1 MIRPG
6 TIDDAPAL
14 AELIA
19 ATYPKMWVTAM
30 GVRTWMA
37 TMPERAQRRWWA
49 VEESGALVGWAT
61 AGLNSE
67 TTEQHA
73 AAAGVMVHPTARQ
86 RGLGTSLW
94 NEVEAHLRALDVRHV
109 TSIGS
114 DSDGSCRF
122 MAARGFEV
130 TFVERTSGLD
140 PRMLPAAPAPPEGV
154 ELRPFA
160 KIDDPHVVF
169 ELDVEALR
177 DVPTDQP
184 LDDIRFDEWLE
195 RTWHYPD
202 TDQDGSL
209 LALVDGQPAGFT
221 TLLISPETLL
231 AVSGMTGVARR
242 FRGRG
247 LSELLKRHALAHAA
261 AKGVRM
267 ALTDN
272 DETNAPMLAVN
283 DKLGYRPVASRL
295 VFSRRRTN

>member
-1 MIRPG
+1 
-6 TIDDAPAL
+6 
-14 AELIA
+14 
-19 ATYPKMWVTAM
+19 
-30 GVRTWMA
+30 
-37 TMPERAQRRWWA
+37 
-49 VEESGALVGWAT
+49 
-61 AGLNSE
+61 
-67 TTEQHA
+67 
-73 AAAGVMVHPTARQ
+73 MVHPTARQ

-94 NEVEAHLRALDVRHV
+94 NEVEARLRALDVRHV

-130 TFVERTSGLD
+130 TFVERSNLGLD
-140 PRMLPAAPAPPEGV
+140 PRMLPAGPAPPEGV

-195 RTWHYPD
+195 RD
-202 TDQDGSL
+202 
-209 LALVDGQPAGFT
+209 LALPRHGSGWKPACARRRSASRMRSTF
-221 TLLISPETLL
+221 LISPETLL

-261 AKGVRM
+261 ARGVTM

-283 DKLGYRPVASRL
+283 DKLGYLPVASRL
-295 VFSRRRTN
+295 VFSRRHTN